1 MSSNTSDVN
10 IWSYYYDGP
19 HLFDQSGLL
28 KTYVWAMNV
37 VVPQVVLQSGLEYPC
52 FIAFGISLTKNE
64 GLSKIDLAKQMLLMM
79 RESAT
84 CRLWVAMDRWYLR
97 KDFFTFLE
105 AHQFRLGY

>member
-1 MSSNTSDVN
+1 MLIYGAIITTGHIYLIN
-10 IWSYYYDGP
+10 P
-19 HLFDQSGLL
+19 GLL

-37 VVPQVVLQSGLEYPC
+37 VVLQVVLQSGLEYPC